1 MFLSS
6 NLLCELKG
14 SRSYTSLACEPALNL
29 RLFGSFLLVSQVLET
44 PNKRFLY
51 YFSKSTQ
58 DLVQLVLNKGIFEEL
73 VTDDMY
79 RNLETDARVV
89 IWDSVCAK

>member
-1 MFLSS
+1 M
-6 NLLCELKG
+6 
-14 SRSYTSLACEPALNL
+14 
-29 RLFGSFLLVSQVLET
+29 SQVLET

-51 YFSKSTQ
+51 YFSKNTQ

-79 RNLETDARVV
+79 RNLETDSRAV